1 MPAIPTTITDRPCI
15 DLINAM
21 YEASASWNGQ
31 QYSIL
36 IKRQQKRRYYL
47 GMSSIG
53 QPCERALWF
62 GFRGFTPKQT
72 DGKANMIFEFGN
84 HIEQIQIH
92 WIEQAGYKITNRQD
106 TYSDHNGYFK
116 GHPDGIIHG
125 LTSMTHAYD
134 AKSCNKKALE
144 SLRKL
149 GMKESKP
156 IYYAQAQMMMHYSKT
171 ERAVYVFTCKDNC
184 ELYAERFYY
193 NAEEAQALIDKA
205 HRIITA
211 ENMPEAIDDY
221 NEDNFNCQWCNYKLL
236 CFYPDEAIMA
246 DKMCGTCY
254 YLGWKKDTVQP
265 YCKHPK
271 HPLPLKKWG
280 ICCPEY
286 LYMYYKEPVGKEKYP
301 DKEDL

>member
-1 MPAIPTTITDRPCI
+1 
-15 DLINAM
+15 M

-31 QYSIL
+31 QYSITVN
-36 IKRQQKRRYYL
+36 RQQKRRYYL

-53 QPCERALWF
+53 SPCERALWF
-62 GFRGFTPKQT
+62 GFRGFTPKKT
-72 DGKANMIFEFGN
+72 DGKSNMIFELGD

-125 LTSMTHAYD
+125 LTSMPHAYD

-144 SLRKL
+144 SLKKL

-156 IYYAQAQMMMHYSKT
+156 TYYAQAQMMMHYSKT

-193 NAEEAQALIDKA
+193 NQLEAQSLIDKA

-211 ENMPEAIDDY
+211 ETMPLAVQDD
-221 NEDNFNCQWCNYKLL
+221 FNCQWCNYNLL
-236 CFYPDEAIMA
+236 CNYPDEALMS
-246 DKMCGTCY
+246 DQMCGNCY
-254 YLGWKKDTVQP
+254 YIGWKKNTVQP
-265 YCKHPK
+265 YCKHPN
-271 HPLPLKKWG
+271 HALPIKKWG
-280 ICCPEY
+280 ISCKDY
-286 LYMYYKEPVGKEKYP
+286 LYIYHKEPVGKEIYP
-301 DKEDL
+301 NKVEL